1 MADLKEAIK
10 RFLEVPG
17 NESGDGSG
25 DGSGFGFRDGS
36 GYGDSDDFGSGDSS
50 GSGCGFCYTADCG
63 SGLGDGHSSGYGCGF
78 VNGSGTSY
86 GFVNGYGCGYSG
98 DGDGDGVTLFVRDAV
113 SMVDG
118 VPTIID
124 HVHGNVAKGR
134 ILMTDFTTKD
144 CYVVKNEDG
153 IFAHGDTLREA
164 MDALLEKQFDD
175 MPEEKRIEAF
185 LEAHSE
191 DKKYPAQD
199 LFDWHHRLT
208 GSCMAGRKAFC
219 LNHQIDLEHDSFT
232 VDEFISLTKDD
243 YGGSVIRNMAKKK
256 T

>member
-1 MADLKEAIK
+1 MADVKEAVK
-10 RFLEVPG
+10 RFLEVPRG
-17 NESGDGSG
+17 FGDG
-25 DGSGFGFRDGS
+25 FGDGS
-36 GYGDSDDFGSGDSS
+36 GYGDSSDDGSGFGNSFGNGFGDGFGSGN
-50 GSGCGFCYTADCG
+50 G
-63 SGLGDGHSSGYGCGF
+63 SGYGFGF
-78 VNGSGTSY
+78 
-86 GFVNGYGCGYSG
+86 G
-98 DGDGDGVTLFVRDAV
+98 DGDGNGFGSDNGFGSGSGYGDGSGDVTSFAGDPVNMID
-113 SMVDG
+113 D

-124 HVHGNVAKGR
+124 HVHGNAAKGR
-134 ILMTDFTTKD
+134 ILMSDFTTKD
-144 CYVVKNEDG
+144 CYVVKSEDG

-243 YGGSVIRNMAKKK
+243 YGGSVIRNMAKKRRENNAQ
-256 T
+256 

>member
-36 GYGDSDDFGSGDSS
+36 GYGDIDDFGSGDSS

-98 DGDGDGVTLFVRDAV
+98 DGDGVTLFVRDAV

-118 VPTIID
+118 VPIIID

-144 CYVVKNEDG
+144 CYVVKSEDA
-153 IFAHGDTLREA
+153 IFAHGYTLREA

-232 VDEFISLTKDD
+232 VDEFIELTKDD
-243 YGGSVIRNMAKKK
+243 YGGSVIQNMERKRRK
-256 T
+256 

>member
-10 RFLEVPG
+10 RFLEVPHDDG
-17 NESGDGSG
+17 YGKGSG
-25 DGSGFGFRDGS
+25 CGDGFGFDDGFGDGFGFGDGS
-36 GYGDSDDFGSGDSS
+36 GYG
-50 GSGCGFCYTADCG
+50 SGCGC
-63 SGLGDGHSSGYGCGF
+63 GCGF
-78 VNGSGTSY
+78 SDGDGSGSDY
-86 GFVNGYGCGYSG
+86 VDGSGHGSG
-98 DGDGDGVTLFVRDAV
+98 DGDGSGHGYGSGSGSGFSVTSFVRDAV

-134 ILMTDFTTKD
+134 ILMEDFTTKD
-144 CYVVKNEDG
+144 CYVVKSDDA
-153 IFAHGDTLREA
+153 IFAHGYTLREA

-185 LEAHSE
+185 LEAHGE

-219 LNHQIDLEHDSFT
+219 MNHQIDLEHDSFT

-243 YGGSVIRNMAKKK
+243 YGGSVIRNMAKKRRENNAQ
-256 T
+256 

>member
-10 RFLEVPG
+10 RFLEVPHDDG
-17 NESGDGSG
+17 YGKGSSCGDGFG
-25 DGSGFGFRDGS
+25 DGCGFGDGFGFSDGD
-36 GYGDSDDFGSGDSS
+36 GYGY
-50 GSGCGFCYTADCG
+50 GSGCGDVDVTSFAG
-63 SGLGDGHSSGYGCGF
+63 NP
-78 VNGSGTSY
+78 VNT
-86 GFVNGYGCGYSG
+86 
-98 DGDGDGVTLFVRDAV
+98 
-113 SMVDG
+113 VDN

-134 ILMTDFTTKD
+134 ILMSDFTTKD

-164 MDALLEKQFDD
+164 MNALLEKKFDD

-185 LEAHSE
+185 LEAHGE

-219 LNHQIDLEHDSFT
+219 LNHQIDLEHGSFT
-232 VDEFISLTKDD
+232 VDEFIELTKDD
-243 YGGSVIRNMAKKK
+243 YGGSVIRNMATKRRENNAQ
-256 T
+256 

>member
-10 RFLEVPG
+10 RFLEVPHDDG
-17 NESGDGSG
+17 YGKGSGCGDGFGDGCGFGCGFGFGDGSGYGSGCGSGFGFSDGDGSG
-25 DGSGFGFRDGS
+25 DVTSLA
-36 GYGDSDDFGSGDSS
+36 GDP
-50 GSGCGFCYTADCG
+50 
-63 SGLGDGHSSGYGCGF
+63 
-78 VNGSGTSY
+78 VN
-86 GFVNGYGCGYSG
+86 
-98 DGDGDGVTLFVRDAV
+98 
-113 SMVDG
+113 MVDN

-134 ILMTDFTTKD
+134 ILMTDLTTKD
-144 CYVVKNEDG
+144 CYIAKSEDA

-185 LEAHSE
+185 LEAHGE

-243 YGGSVIRNMAKKK
+243 YGGSVIRNMATKRRENNAQ
-256 T
+256 

>member
-10 RFLEVPG
+10 RFLEVPHDDG
-17 NESGDGSG
+17 YGKGSGCGDGFGDGCGFGCGFGDGSGYGYGSGCGSGFGFSDGDGSG
-25 DGSGFGFRDGS
+25 DVTSLA
-36 GYGDSDDFGSGDSS
+36 GDP
-50 GSGCGFCYTADCG
+50 
-63 SGLGDGHSSGYGCGF
+63 
-78 VNGSGTSY
+78 VN
-86 GFVNGYGCGYSG
+86 
-98 DGDGDGVTLFVRDAV
+98 
-113 SMVDG
+113 MVDN

-134 ILMTDFTTKD
+134 ILMTDLTTKD
-144 CYVVKNEDG
+144 CYIAKSEDA

-185 LEAHSE
+185 LEAHGE

-243 YGGSVIRNMAKKK
+243 YGGSVIRNMATKRRENNAQ
-256 T
+256 

>member
-10 RFLEVPG
+10 RFLEVPYDDYYG
-17 NESGDGSG
+17 NDSGYGNGSGCGDGFDDGCGYGFGDGSGFGSCDGCGYGFGSGDGSG
-25 DGSGFGFRDGS
+25 DG
-36 GYGDSDDFGSGDSS
+36 FGSG
-50 GSGCGFCYTADCG
+50 
-63 SGLGDGHSSGYGCGF
+63 
-78 VNGSGTSY
+78 
-86 GFVNGYGCGYSG
+86 SG
-98 DGDGDGVTLFVRDAV
+98 DGFGVTSFVRDAV

-134 ILMTDFTTKD
+134 ILMNDFTTKD
-144 CYVVKNEDG
+144 CYVVKSENA
-153 IFAHGDTLREA
+153 IFAHGYTLREA

-243 YGGSVIRNMAKKK
+243 YGGSAIRNMAKKRRENNAQ
-256 T
+256 

>member
-1 MADLKEAIK
+1 MADVKEAVK
-10 RFLEVPG
+10 RFLEVPCGFGDGSGSGDGSG
-17 NESGDGSG
+17 NGSDFGNGFGDGSGSGFGDGSG
-25 DGSGFGFRDGS
+25 DGSGNGS
-36 GYGDSDDFGSGDSS
+36 GFGNGFGSGS
-50 GSGCGFCYTADCG
+50 GF
-63 SGLGDGHSSGYGCGF
+63 GDVTSFAGDP
-78 VNGSGTSY
+78 VNMI
-86 GFVNGYGCGYSG
+86 
-98 DGDGDGVTLFVRDAV
+98 DD
-113 SMVDG
+113 

-124 HVHGNVAKGR
+124 HVHGNAAKGR
-134 ILMTDFTTKD
+134 ILMSDFTTKD

-243 YGGSVIRNMAKKK
+243 YGGSVIRNMAKKRRENNAQ
-256 T
+256 

>member
-1 MADLKEAIK
+1 MAHVKEAVK
-10 RFLEVPG
+10 RFLEVPRG
-17 NESGDGSG
+17 SGSG
-25 DGSGFGFRDGS
+25 DGFGNGNGNGS
-36 GYGDSDDFGSGDSS
+36 GYGS
-50 GSGCGFCYTADCG
+50 GSGFGNGF
-63 SGLGDGHSSGYGCGF
+63 
-78 VNGSGTSY
+78 
-86 GFVNGYGCGYSG
+86 G
-98 DGDGDGVTLFVRDAV
+98 DGDGNGNGSGYGNGFGDGDGNGFGSDNGSGYGSGYGFGDVTSFAGDPVNMID
-113 SMVDG
+113 D

-124 HVHGNVAKGR
+124 HVHGNAAKGR
-134 ILMTDFTTKD
+134 ILMSDFTTKD
-144 CYVVKNEDG
+144 CYVVKSEDG

-175 MPEEKRIEAF
+175 MPEGKRIEAF

-243 YGGSVIRNMAKKK
+243 YGGSVIRNMAKKRRENNAQ
-256 T
+256 

>member
-1 MADLKEAIK
+1 MADVKEAVK
-10 RFLEVPG
+10 RFLEVPHG
-17 NESGDGSG
+17 SGDGSGYGYGSGDGSGYGSGDGSG
-25 DGSGFGFRDGS
+25 DGSGYGDGYGYGSGDGSGDGS
-36 GYGDSDDFGSGDSS
+36 GYGDGSGD
-50 GSGCGFCYTADCG
+50 G
-63 SGLGDGHSSGYGCGF
+63 SGYGY
-78 VNGSGTSY
+78 S
-86 GFVNGYGCGYSG
+86 SG
-98 DGDGDGVTLFVRDAV
+98 DGYGDGSGYVTLFAGDPVNMID
-113 SMVDG
+113 D

-124 HVHGNVAKGR
+124 HVHGNAAKGR
-134 ILMTDFTTKD
+134 ILMSDLTTKD
-144 CYVVKNEDG
+144 CYVVKSEDG

-191 DKKYPAQD
+191 DKKYPTQD

-243 YGGSVIRNMAKKK
+243 YGGSVIRNMAKKRRENNAQ
-256 T
+256 

>member
-10 RFLEVPG
+10 RFLEVPHDDG
-17 NESGDGSG
+17 YGKGSGCGDGFGDGSGYGSGCSCGCGFSDGDGSGCGFSDGDGFGDGSG
-25 DGSGFGFRDGS
+25 DGFGFGDGSGFGDG
-36 GYGDSDDFGSGDSS
+36 F
-50 GSGCGFCYTADCG
+50 
-63 SGLGDGHSSGYGCGF
+63 
-78 VNGSGTSY
+78 
-86 GFVNGYGCGYSG
+86 
-98 DGDGDGVTLFVRDAV
+98 GVTSFVRDAV

-144 CYVVKNEDG
+144 CYVVKSEDA
-153 IFAHGDTLREA
+153 IFAHGYTLREA

-175 MPEEKRIEAF
+175 IPEEKRIEAF
-185 LEAHSE
+185 LETHSE

-232 VDEFISLTKDD
+232 VDEFIELTKDD
-243 YGGSVIRNMAKKK
+243 YGGSVIRNMAKKRRENNAQ
-256 T
+256 

>member
-1 MADLKEAIK
+1 MADIKEAVK
-10 RFLEVPG
+10 RFLEVPYDDYYG
-17 NESGDGSG
+17 NGSGYGNGDGCGDGFDDGCGYGFGFGDGFG
-25 DGSGFGFRDGS
+25 DGSGFGSGSGSGSVSGS
-36 GYGDSDDFGSGDSS
+36 GYGFGNGDGNGYGFGNGSGD
-50 GSGCGFCYTADCG
+50 GF
-63 SGLGDGHSSGYGCGF
+63 
-78 VNGSGTSY
+78 
-86 GFVNGYGCGYSG
+86 
-98 DGDGDGVTLFVRDAV
+98 GVTSFVRDAV
-113 SMVDG
+113 NMVDD

-134 ILMTDFTTKD
+134 ILMTDLTTKD
-144 CYVVKNEDG
+144 CYIVKSEDG
-153 IFAHGDTLREA
+153 AFAHGYTLREA

-175 MPEEKRIEAF
+175 MPEEKRIEVF
-185 LEAHSE
+185 LEAHGE

-243 YGGSVIRNMAKKK
+243 YGGSVIRNMAKKRRENNAQ
-256 T
+256 

>member
-36 GYGDSDDFGSGDSS
+36 GYGDSDDFDSGDNS
-50 GSGCGFCYTADCG
+50 GSGCGFGYTDDGGAG
-63 SGLGDGHSSGYGCGF
+63 SGCGF
-78 VNGSGTSY
+78 
-86 GFVNGYGCGYSG
+86 GFGDGQGDGCLDGCGYSDGSGYGGGANNDVTSFVG
-98 DGDGDGVTLFVRDAV
+98 DTV

-124 HVHGNVAKGR
+124 HVHGNAAKGC
-134 ILMTDFTTKD
+134 ILLSDFTTKD
-144 CYVVKNEDG
+144 CYVVKSEDG

-164 MDALLEKQFDD
+164 MNALLEKQFDD
-175 MPEEKRIEAF
+175 MPEAKRIEAF

-243 YGGSVIRNMAKKK
+243 YGGSVIRNIERKRRK
-256 T
+256 

>member
-1 MADLKEAIK
+1 MADVKEAVK
-10 RFLEVPG
+10 RFLEVPRGSGYGDGFGDGSGFGDGDGYGSGFG
-17 NESGDGSG
+17 NGFGDGSGNSSGYGFGFGDGDGNGDGFGDGSG
-25 DGSGFGFRDGS
+25 DGSGDVTSFA
-36 GYGDSDDFGSGDSS
+36 GDP
-50 GSGCGFCYTADCG
+50 
-63 SGLGDGHSSGYGCGF
+63 
-78 VNGSGTSY
+78 VN
-86 GFVNGYGCGYSG
+86 
-98 DGDGDGVTLFVRDAV
+98 
-113 SMVDG
+113 MVDN

-124 HVHGNVAKGR
+124 HVHFNAAKGR
-134 ILMTDFTTKD
+134 VLMSDFTTKD
-144 CYVVKNEDG
+144 CYVVKSEDG

-175 MPEEKRIEAF
+175 MPEAKRIEAF

-243 YGGSVIRNMAKKK
+243 YGGAVIRNMAKKRRENNAQ
-256 T
+256 

>member
-10 RFLEVPG
+10 RFLEVPHDDG
-17 NESGDGSG
+17 YGKGSG
-25 DGSGFGFRDGS
+25 CGDGFGFGFGCGDGFGFGDGS
-36 GYGDSDDFGSGDSS
+36 GYG
-50 GSGCGFCYTADCG
+50 SGCGCGFGFGDG
-63 SGLGDGHSSGYGCGF
+63 SGHG
-78 VNGSGTSY
+78 
-86 GFVNGYGCGYSG
+86 SG
-98 DGDGDGVTLFVRDAV
+98 DGDGSGHGYGSGSGSGFGVTSFVRDAV

-134 ILMTDFTTKD
+134 ILMSDFTTKD
-144 CYVVKNEDG
+144 CYVAKNEDG
-153 IFAHGDTLREA
+153 IFAHGDTLWEA
-164 MDALLEKQFDD
+164 MNALLEKQFDD

-185 LEAHSE
+185 LEAHRE

-219 LNHQIDLEHDSFT
+219 LNHQIDLENDSFT
-232 VDEFISLTKDD
+232 VDEFINLTRDD
-243 YGGSVIRNMAKKK
+243 YGGSVIRNMAKKRRESNAQ
-256 T
+256 

>member
-10 RFLEVPG
+10 RFLEVPHDDG
-17 NESGDGSG
+17 YGKGSGCGDGFGDGCGFGCGFGFGDGSGYGSGCGSGFGFSDGDDSGYGSGFGFGFSDGDGSG
-25 DGSGFGFRDGS
+25 DVTSLA
-36 GYGDSDDFGSGDSS
+36 GDP
-50 GSGCGFCYTADCG
+50 
-63 SGLGDGHSSGYGCGF
+63 
-78 VNGSGTSY
+78 VN
-86 GFVNGYGCGYSG
+86 
-98 DGDGDGVTLFVRDAV
+98 
-113 SMVDG
+113 MVDN

-134 ILMTDFTTKD
+134 ILMTDLTTKD
-144 CYVVKNEDG
+144 CYIAKSEDA

-185 LEAHSE
+185 LEAHGE

-243 YGGSVIRNMAKKK
+243 YGGSVIRNMATKRRENNAQ
-256 T
+256 

>member
-10 RFLEVPG
+10 RFLEVPYDDYYG
-17 NESGDGSG
+17 N
-25 DGSGFGFRDGS
+25 GSGFGCGDGFGDGFGDGS
-36 GYGDSDDFGSGDSS
+36 DYGSG
-50 GSGCGFCYTADCG
+50 F
-63 SGLGDGHSSGYGCGF
+63 
-78 VNGSGTSY
+78 
-86 GFVNGYGCGYSG
+86 
-98 DGDGDGVTLFVRDAV
+98 GVTSFVRDAV
-113 SMVDG
+113 SIVDG

-134 ILMTDFTTKD
+134 ILMEDFTTKD
-144 CYVVKNEDG
+144 CYVVKSEDG
-153 IFAHGDTLREA
+153 AFAHGYTLREA

-185 LEAHSE
+185 LEAHGE

-219 LNHQIDLEHDSFT
+219 LNHQIDLEKDSFT
-232 VDEFISLTKDD
+232 VDEFINLTRDD
-243 YGGSVIRNMAKKK
+243 YGGSVIRNMVKKRRESNAQ
-256 T
+256 

>member
-25 DGSGFGFRDGS
+25 DGSGFGFRNGS
-36 GYGDSDDFGSGDSS
+36 GYGDIDDFDSGDNS
-50 GSGCGFCYTADCG
+50 GSGCGF
-63 SGLGDGHSSGYGCGF
+63 GYVDTGCGF
-78 VNGSGTSY
+78 
-86 GFVNGYGCGYSG
+86 GFGDGYGDGYIAGCGDSEGSGYSG
-98 DGDGDGVTLFVRDAV
+98 GANNDVISFVGDTV

-134 ILMTDFTTKD
+134 ILMTDLTTKD
-144 CYVVKNEDG
+144 CYIVKSEDG
-153 IFAHGDTLREA
+153 AFAHGYTLREA

-185 LEAHSE
+185 LEAHGE

-232 VDEFISLTKDD
+232 VDEFIELTKDD
-243 YGGSVIRNMAKKK
+243 YGGSVIRNMAKKRRENNAQ
-256 T
+256 

>member
-1 MADLKEAIK
+1 
-10 RFLEVPG
+10 
-17 NESGDGSG
+17 
-25 DGSGFGFRDGS
+25 
-36 GYGDSDDFGSGDSS
+36 
-50 GSGCGFCYTADCG
+50 
-63 SGLGDGHSSGYGCGF
+63 
-78 VNGSGTSY
+78 
-86 GFVNGYGCGYSG
+86 
-98 DGDGDGVTLFVRDAV
+98 
-113 SMVDG
+113 MVDD

-134 ILMTDFTTKD
+134 ILMTDLTTKD
-144 CYVVKNEDG
+144 CYIVKSEDG
-153 IFAHGDTLREA
+153 AFAHGYTLREA

-175 MPEEKRIEAF
+175 MPEEKRIEVF
-185 LEAHSE
+185 LEAHGE

-243 YGGSVIRNMAKKK
+243 YGGSVIRNMAKKRRENNAQ
-256 T
+256 

>member
-10 RFLEVPG
+10 RFLEVPHDDG
-17 NESGDGSG
+17 YGKGSGCGDGFGDGCGFGCGFGFGDGSGYGSGCGSGFGFSDGDDSGYGSGFGFGFSDGDGSG
-25 DGSGFGFRDGS
+25 DVTSLA
-36 GYGDSDDFGSGDSS
+36 GDP
-50 GSGCGFCYTADCG
+50 
-63 SGLGDGHSSGYGCGF
+63 
-78 VNGSGTSY
+78 VN
-86 GFVNGYGCGYSG
+86 
-98 DGDGDGVTLFVRDAV
+98 
-113 SMVDG
+113 MVDN

-134 ILMTDFTTKD
+134 ILMTDLTTKD
-144 CYVVKNEDG
+144 CYIAKSEDA

-185 LEAHSE
+185 LEAHGE
-191 DKKYPAQD
+191 DKKYPAQE
-199 LFDWHHRLT
+199 HHRLT

-243 YGGSVIRNMAKKK
+243 YGGSVIRNMATKRRENNAQ
-256 T
+256 

>member
-10 RFLEVPG
+10 RFLEVPYDDYYG
-17 NESGDGSG
+17 NGDGCGDGFDDGCGFSFGCGFGCGFSFGFG
-25 DGSGFGFRDGS
+25 DGSGFGSGS
-36 GYGDSDDFGSGDSS
+36 GDGFGFGSGDGCGDGFGS
-50 GSGCGFCYTADCG
+50 GSGF
-63 SGLGDGHSSGYGCGF
+63 
-78 VNGSGTSY
+78 
-86 GFVNGYGCGYSG
+86 
-98 DGDGDGVTLFVRDAV
+98 GDGVTSFVRDAV

-134 ILMTDFTTKD
+134 ILMADFTTKD
-144 CYVVKNEDG
+144 CYVVKSEDG
-153 IFAHGDTLREA
+153 AFAHGYTLREA

-185 LEAHSE
+185 LETHSE

-232 VDEFISLTKDD
+232 VDEFIELTKDD
-243 YGGSVIRNMAKKK
+243 YGGSVIRNMAKKRRENNAQ
-256 T
+256 

>member
-10 RFLEVPG
+10 RFFEVPYDDYYG
-17 NESGDGSG
+17 NGSGFGCGDGFDDGSGFSFGFGDGYGDGFGDGYGYGDGFGSG
-25 DGSGFGFRDGS
+25 DGSGFGFGS
-36 GYGDSDDFGSGDSS
+36 GDGYGDGFGSGS
-50 GSGCGFCYTADCG
+50 GSGF
-63 SGLGDGHSSGYGCGF
+63 
-78 VNGSGTSY
+78 
-86 GFVNGYGCGYSG
+86 
-98 DGDGDGVTLFVRDAV
+98 GVTSFVRDAV

-134 ILMTDFTTKD
+134 ILMEDFTTKD
-144 CYVVKNEDG
+144 CYVVKSEDA
-153 IFAHGDTLREA
+153 IFAHGYTLREA

-185 LEAHSE
+185 LEAHRE

-219 LNHQIDLEHDSFT
+219 MNHQIDLEHDSFT
-232 VDEFISLTKDD
+232 VDEFIELTKDD
-243 YGGSVIRNMAKKK
+243 YGGSVIRNMATKRRENNAQ
-256 T
+256 